1 MGKTLPLTT
10 ISVKVVPRARSDEVV
25 GWRDGVLRLRV
36 TAPPQDGRANAAV
49 IALLAAA
56 LGLRKGAVAVAA
68 GHASAHKRVTIE
80 GLTRS
85 EVERRLGAGDAS
97 ATGHENDAAI

>member
-1 MGKTLPLTT
+1 MDKRLFTT
-10 ISVKVVPRARSDEVV
+10 VSVKVVPRASRDVVV
-25 GWRDGVLRLRV
+25 GWRGGVLRLRV
-36 TAPPQDGRANAAV
+36 SAPPQDGRANAAV

-56 LGLRKGAVAVAA
+56 LGVRKGAVAISS
-68 GHASAHKRVTIE
+68 GHASAHKRVAIE

-85 EVERRLGAGDAS
+85 EVEQRLGS